1 MSPPSRRVGRQTA
14 MAGRSSD
21 GSHVFS
27 RESAAQVRRI
37 EFRTRGLVESL
48 FSGEYHSVFK
58 GRGLAFSDLREYQ
71 PGDDVRAIDWNVTAR
86 RGRPFVKEYVEEREL
101 SALIMVDLSASKQFG
116 TGRVANALLASE
128 IAAILALAAVGNN
141 DRVGLLLVTDRVEL
155 YVPAESGRRHALRL
169 VLEVLSFRPSGRGT
183 RLSSALAYAS
193 RVLHRRS
200 LVFLISDFLT
210 DAEADPDFRPAARRF
225 SKEHDLVPIRLTD
238 PRGETLP
245 NVGLL
250 AVFDPET
257 GARTFVDTSGALVR
271 ARYAEARSRQ
281 RDRMSSLLCELQLD
295 VIEVDTTEDYVP
307 RLIGFFRRRDGVSR

>member
-1 MSPPSRRVGRQTA
+1 
-14 MAGRSSD
+14 MAGRSGD

-27 RESAAQVRRI
+27 REIAAQVRRI

-281 RDRMSSLLCELQLD
+281 RDRMSSLLRELQLD